1 MHTWDQ
7 RRILKSCNK
16 AGGTQWGCNRLE
28 FHIYAIS
35 FSKLTLPTN
44 TCIFEGMCTWGA
56 GVWHL
61 SLLFMQS
68 FQHYSSGGFSCKPLA
83 LILPPTESQHL
94 PQNLNQIKKNFPII
108 FGKSFLETVLNITY
122 YLRFWNERPH
132 CTKKTLSYVKN
143 CSQFTHEWEFPFA
156 DKWSKFNI
164 NLTHALTH
172 ESEQQEK

>member
-1 MHTWDQ
+1 MQ
-7 RRILKSCNK
+7 L
-16 AGGTQWGCNRLE
+16 
-28 FHIYAIS
+28 
-35 FSKLTLPTN
+35 LTLPTN

-108 FGKSFLETVLNITY
+108 FGKKFFGNSSEYNLLLFKIFKWKASLN
-122 YLRFWNERPH
+122 
-132 CTKKTLSYVKN
+132 KKKVLSYVKN

-156 DKWSKFNI
+156 DKWSKFNFNSCI
-164 NLTHALTH
+164 NTWKWTTR
-172 ESEQQEK
+172 KRRIRK